1 MMGWRSKK
9 NGGNERRHRK
19 KNRAIKEGG
28 SENGPGGAHG
38 GAELGR
44 VGGKM
49 RFSGQKS
56 RS

>member
-1 MMGWRSKK
+1 MEAMSEGIEKRIILVPFATA
-9 NGGNERRHRK
+9 R
-19 KNRAIKEGG
+19 IKEGG